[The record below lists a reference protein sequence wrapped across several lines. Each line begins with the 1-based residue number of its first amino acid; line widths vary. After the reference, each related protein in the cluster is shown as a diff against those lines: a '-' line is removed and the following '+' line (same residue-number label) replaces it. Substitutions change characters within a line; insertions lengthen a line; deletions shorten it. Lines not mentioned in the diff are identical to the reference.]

1 MPTRAECYRAR
12 AEECMVQALVAHD
25 PDVRRQFTDMAARWH
40 ELAEQVA
47 RIADKVERT
56 EE

>member
-1 MPTRAECYRAR
+1 
-12 AEECMVQALVAHD
+12 MVQALVAHD
-25 PDVRRQFTDMAARWH
+25 PDIRRQFTDMAARWH
-40 ELAEQVA
+40 ELAEQAA